1 MTKTEIISTLIT
13 IRDDLFL
20 TKLGLEE
27 GTGEYIIIKYNA
39 ILNLVDAINI
49 IPNPKKKDVISI
61 IKREYMNSYSKKY
74 FTDHNR
80 EENEV
85 IYLFMKQIVELLNI
99 KM

>member
-1 MTKTEIISTLIT
+1 MTKSEIISTLMT

-27 GTGEYIIIKYNA
+27 GNGEYIIIKYNT
-39 ILNLVDAINI
+39 ILNLVDEINI

-61 IKREYMNSYSKKY
+61 IKREYMKSYSKKH
-74 FTDHNR
+74 FTIGNY

-85 IYLFMKQIVELLNI
+85 IYLFMKQIVNLLNI